1 MEAASGS
8 ENYAPNDEQA
18 ENEPR
23 TPRTI
28 RPLDPV
34 RLRGRDVVTPELR
47 PGILDS
53 RPPDEATDQEYSS

>member
-8 ENYAPNDEQA
+8 ENYTPIDEQPDD
-18 ENEPR
+18 EPR
-23 TPRTI
+23 IPRTI

-53 RPPDEATDQEYSS
+53 RSPDETTDQEYSS